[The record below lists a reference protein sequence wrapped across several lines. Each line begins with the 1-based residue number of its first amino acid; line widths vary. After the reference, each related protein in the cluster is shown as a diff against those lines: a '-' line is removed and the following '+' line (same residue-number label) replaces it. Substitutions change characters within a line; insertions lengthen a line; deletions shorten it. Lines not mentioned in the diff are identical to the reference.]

1 MTRRPV
7 ADAVKRAHTETLATA
22 PEATMWDKIEHNG
35 QEVWVLPVTAYGPPV
50 PETLWHYVGYVCRH
64 GADAHIAGQSR
75 RFQQL
80 VKTFRSEEEARE
92 AGYDEG
98 RRIAD
103 QIGVAK
109 A

>member
-1 MTRRPV
+1 
-7 ADAVKRAHTETLATA
+7 
-22 PEATMWDKIEHNG
+22 MWEKIEHNG

-50 PETLWHYVGYVCRH
+50 PKTLWHYVGYVCRH
-64 GADAHIAGQSR
+64 GADAHLAGQSR
-75 RFQQL
+75 RFQEL
-80 VKTFRSEEEARE
+80 VATFASEEEARE

-103 QIGVAK
+103 QVGAEH